1 VPSKKIDR
9 EPPTGQKQ
17 IYMVKKNRRGNW
29 LWIWFGLTGVA
40 MLSATAGAL
49 LALSL
54 SATPLRQTPLTPQEE
69 AVFNKNKTISYK
81 NLKLPELTRPVNILV
96 LGTKVL
102 TSDLEEQPKED
113 LGYHALVNSF
123 DGLSDTMLL
132 LRFDPI
138 KDKLTVLSIPR
149 DTRVYIEGHGETKIN
164 NANAFGGPALSAKVI
179 SEMLGDVT
187 IDRYVRVNVQGV
199 EKLIDALGGVN
210 VYVPQDMKYQDD
222 SQHLYINLKEGQQHL
237 NGEKAVQF
245 LRFRYDRYGDIGRV
259 QRQQMLM
266 RQLVEQTLQPSTL
279 MQVPEIISIVQSHI
293 DTNLSVEELL
303 ALTGFAAKTERSKVQ
318 MLMLPG
324 YFSGDGKQ
332 EVSYWLPSTNRI
344 KNLAAEYFEPAK
356 VEEGQQQEV
365 GTKEARNPA
374 YLSVAIQDG
383 TKEKNPEAVQKMI
396 SYLREA
402 GYRNVY
408 ISMDEWHEPLEVTRI
423 VAQQGD
429 TESASALR
437 QSLGMGEVRVEST
450 GNLASDLTIQIGEDW
465 EQKQVTSNEQ

>member
-1 VPSKKIDR
+1 MPSKKIDR
-9 EPPTGQKQ
+9 EPPTGQKY
-17 IYMVKKNRRGNW
+17 IHMVKKNRRGSW
-29 LWIWFGLTGVA
+29 LWVWFGLTGVA

-49 LALSL
+49 LAVSL
-54 SATPLRQTPLTPQEE
+54 SATPLRQTLLTPQEE

-102 TSDLEEQPKED
+102 TSDLEEHPKED

-179 SEMLGDVT
+179 SEMLGNVT

-237 NGEKAVQF
+237 NGEKAVAF

-266 RQLVEQTLQPSTL
+266 RQLVEQTLKPNTL

-324 YFSGDGKQ
+324 YFSGDGKK

-344 KNLAAEYFEPAK
+344 QNLVDRYFEPSK
-356 VEEGQQQEV
+356 TEEGQQQQE
-365 GTKEARNPA
+365 GAAEAPNPA
-374 YLSVAIQDG
+374 YLSIAIQDG
-383 TKEKNPEAVQKMI
+383 TKNKNPEAVQKMI
-396 SYLREA
+396 SSLREA

-408 ISMDEWHEPLEVTRI
+408 ISMDEWHEPLQATRI

-429 TESASALR
+429 EESASALR

-465 EQKQVTSNEQ
+465 EQRQEATSNE

>member
-102 TSDLEEQPKED
+102 TSDLEEQSKED

-344 KNLAAEYFEPAK
+344 KNLAAEYFESAK
-356 VEEGQQQEV
+356 IEEGQQQEV
-365 GTKEARNPA
+365 GTKELPNPA

-383 TKEKNPEAVQKMI
+383 TKEKNPQAVQKMI